1 MGRGLG
7 RINFV
12 NTCPGKTWLCP
23 GKTWLCQNMAEN
35 FQTYFT
41 IYLLVPE
48 YKIMKI
54 EILVLSLNNGLTI
67 IFLNPGYFLRK
78 SSLFP
83 SKI

>member
-1 MGRGLG
+1 MYFCNDYNDYNNVCDLYLCKYLAQAEDYFRMGRGLG

-41 IYLLVPE
+41 IYLLVPG
-48 YKIMKI
+48 YKI
-54 EILVLSLNNGLTI
+54 
-67 IFLNPGYFLRK
+67 
-78 SSLFP
+78 
-83 SKI
+83 